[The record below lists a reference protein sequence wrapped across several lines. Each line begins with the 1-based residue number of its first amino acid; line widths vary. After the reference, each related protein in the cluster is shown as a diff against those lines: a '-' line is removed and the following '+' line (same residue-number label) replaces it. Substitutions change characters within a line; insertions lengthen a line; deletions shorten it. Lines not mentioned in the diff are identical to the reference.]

1 LKSSRGRNCL
11 TPLSSARGRPFFT
24 GAVTKLKS
32 NAKFKA
38 AFMAMPKAKREAMM
52 KNVRTRP
59 DPVPAQSRRI
69 LSKWITVLPWS
80 DLTGPEFGPAFK
92 DYGLPRTRC

>member
-1 LKSSRGRNCL
+1 LKSSRGRDCL

-52 KNVRTRP
+52 KP
-59 DPVPAQSRRI
+59 YA
-69 LSKWITVLPWS
+69 
-80 DLTGPEFGPAFK
+80 EFCAELNALAGS
-92 DYGLPRTRC
+92 